1 MPRHTL
7 HFLPGTQCDE
17 RLWQRLV
24 PLLPAELA
32 PAYVPLQHARDRAG
46 MLACIADAAT
56 GQADLVAFSMGG
68 YLALQ
73 YALAQPQRVRS
84 LALIACT
91 AEGLSAIE
99 QATRRQALAWLERHP
114 YHGMSSQRLAQFVH
128 PSRLHDPAVVEVVR
142 QMDRELG
149 KETLI
154 AQLRETSER
163 TSLFEQLPAL
173 TCPVLLIGGQDD
185 AMVPVTA
192 LQAMATVLPSAR
204 LALLPDTGHMVPLE
218 QPDRLAVLLVDF
230 YRQAGL
236 I

>member
-1 MPRHTL
+1 MPQPPL
-7 HFLPGTQCDE
+7 YLLPGTQCGE
-17 RLWQRLV
+17 RLWQRLT

-32 PAYVPLQHARDRAG
+32 PVYVPLQHARDRAG
-46 MLACIADAAT
+46 MLACIADTAAEC
-56 GQADLVAFSMGG
+56 ADLVAFSMGG

-84 LALIACT
+84 LVLIACT
-91 AEGLSAIE
+91 AAGLSAAE

-128 PSRLHDPAVVEVVR
+128 PSRLHDPEVAGIVR
-142 QMDRELG
+142 QMDQELC

-163 TSLFEQLPAL
+163 TSLLEQLPAL
-173 TCPVLLIGGQDD
+173 ACPVLLVGGEQD

-192 LQAMATVLPSAR
+192 LQAMAAALPNSH

-218 QPDRLAVLLVDF
+218 QPGPLAALLADF
-230 YRQAGL
+230 YGQAGL
-236 I
+236 V